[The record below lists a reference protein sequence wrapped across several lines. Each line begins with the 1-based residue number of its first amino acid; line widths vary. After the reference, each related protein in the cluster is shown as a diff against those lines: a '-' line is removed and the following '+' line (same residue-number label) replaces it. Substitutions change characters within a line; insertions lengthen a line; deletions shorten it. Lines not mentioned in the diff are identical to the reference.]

1 MKILAI
7 EKEIPGLKKDDFRPY
22 LKPEA
27 ARVWELQ
34 QAGIIREIYFT
45 EDSHYAVIILECSN
59 ANEAKDVLSSL
70 PLVNAGLIEFEI
82 LPLMPYEGFARLFGE

>member
-7 EKEIPGLKKDDFRPY
+7 EKEVPSPENDDFRPY

-45 EDSHYAVIILECSN
+45 KGSHYAVIILECSN
-59 ANEAKDVLSSL
+59 VNETKEVLSSL
-70 PLVNAGLIEFEI
+70 PLVKAGLIEFEV
-82 LPLMPYEGFARLFGE
+82 LPLMPYDGFARLFGE